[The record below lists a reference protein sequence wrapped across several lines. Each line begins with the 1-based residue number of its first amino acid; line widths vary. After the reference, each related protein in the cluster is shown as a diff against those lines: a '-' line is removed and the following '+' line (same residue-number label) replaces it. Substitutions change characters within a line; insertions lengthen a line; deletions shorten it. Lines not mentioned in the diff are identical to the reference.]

1 MELTSLGK
9 YLPGQAGFRI
19 KQAEKLVF
27 HDLIDNWDQA
37 SVFPLNLRA
46 ELNEKFPLQID
57 AELFK
62 SKDEKSGKSLIS
74 LGDNL
79 GMETALMSHRDG
91 RNTVCLSSQIGC
103 PLSCSFCA
111 SGENFQ
117 RDLTADEILLG
128 ALFWSRY
135 LKENK
140 MGRLSNVVFM
150 GSGEPFLN
158 DDNVFRAIHFLNNP
172 DFFNISARR
181 ISVSTIGIA
190 TGIRRM
196 AKESLP
202 VNLSISLHFVDERK
216 RARMMPATQKHSMS
230 KMFEAL
236 DYYIEQ
242 TNRKVMFEYILIKGV
257 NDSPRDAEKLAA
269 LMKKPLYMINLIKC
283 NKVGKW
289 EASESQRVSRFK
301 NLLLR
306 KGIEVTE
313 RHRFNEDVEGACGQ
327 LSGIDNKK
335 KL

>member
-9 YLPGQAGFRI
+9 YLSGQANFRI

-27 HDLIDNWDQA
+27 QDLIDNWDQA
-37 SVFPLNLRA
+37 SVFPLSLRS

-57 AELFK
+57 AEVFK
-62 SKDEKSGKSLIS
+62 SKDRRSAKSLIS
-74 LGDNL
+74 LNDNL
-79 GMETALMSHRDG
+79 KMETALMSHRGG

-103 PLSCSFCA
+103 PLSCIFCA

-150 GSGEPFLN
+150 GSGESFLN

-172 DFFNISARR
+172 DFFNISARK
-181 ISVSTIGIA
+181 ISISTIGIA
-190 TGIRRM
+190 SGIRRM
-196 AKESLP
+196 TKENLA

-257 NDSPRDAEKLAA
+257 NDSPRDAENLAV

-289 EASESQRVSRFK
+289 EAPDSQRVSRFK

-327 LSGIDNKK
+327 FSGSTT
-335 KL
+335 